1 LVGRGCGSGRTL
13 RERGLLS
20 AGNLRPLVEQL
31 GEPAVTAAPAEA
43 AAPFRRA
50 DGSYAFRSTF
60 RWVLA
65 EAS

>member
-1 LVGRGCGSGRTL
+1 VL
-13 RERGLLS
+13 
-20 AGNLRPLVEQL
+20 
-31 GEPAVTAAPAEA
+31 